1 MSSERSQK
9 SYKYWNLQS
18 VVMSDYSLIS
28 TRNSHAKHNKSV
40 GRIPEVRKTG
50 GGVSADTEGL
60 KTKLVDERKKNIH
73 KSSHSHTVLIKTP
86 RYV

>member
-1 MSSERSQK
+1 M
-9 SYKYWNLQS
+9 
-18 VVMSDYSLIS
+18 
-28 TRNSHAKHNKSV
+28 
-40 GRIPEVRKTG
+40 
-50 GGVSADTEGL
+50 SADTEGF